1 MNDTGYSLTLKI
13 QKNGVTNLWIL
24 HIYTEKQIKKVVNN
38 EIISAYHLN
47 NVIRVPPVLQ
57 R

>member
-1 MNDTGYSLTLKI
+1 MNDTGYSLTLKM
-13 QKNGVTNLWIL
+13 QKNGVTNIWIL

-47 NVIRVPPVLQ
+47 NVIHVPPVLQ

>member
-47 NVIRVPPVLQ
+47 NIIRVPPVLQ